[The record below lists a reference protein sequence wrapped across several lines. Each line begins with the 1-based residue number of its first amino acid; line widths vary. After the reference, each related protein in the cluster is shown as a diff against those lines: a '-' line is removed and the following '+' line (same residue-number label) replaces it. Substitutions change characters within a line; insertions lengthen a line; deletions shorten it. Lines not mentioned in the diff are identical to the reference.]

1 MNSRLI
7 RIVSLIVLS
16 LFVMCSM
23 AFAATD
29 SKEWF
34 WLNSDEK
41 YSKYYSPS
49 DVRTMQAFDG
59 IAVKIRAWTK
69 TTYSPGGAQE
79 TLENYNITDINPLD
93 LSYSLAE
100 VHINPQNRTLAY
112 VQELFYDAD
121 GRVLWQKEYNPLRY
135 KEMTSQ
141 EFDEDFYT
149 SIVDSVFGQGEVE
162 RQHADDRWLLLWQ
175 ETADNRSIR
184 GQADTDINPLDLSYS
199 LAEVHINPQNRT
211 LAYVQELFYDADGRV
226 LWQKE
231 YNPLRYKEMTS
242 QEFDEDFYTSIV
254 DSVFGQGEVE
264 RQHADDRWLLLW
276 QETADNRSIR
286 GQADTA
292 TMRMKGSNLVFWEW
306 QEHRDADNNIAQI
319 LFVKKA
325 VDLKQGI
332 EKIIRSQQWT
342 PARGWKDTSSEISG
356 IYHPVEPGSSEEL
369 ALMSLRDYAENH
381 QDWINRYSLEVTK

>member
-7 RIVSLIVLS
+7 RIVSLVVLS

-79 TLENYNITDINPLD
+79 TLENYNITDISPLD

-100 VHINPQNRTLAY
+100 VYINPQNRTLAY

-149 SIVDSVFGQGEVE
+149 
-162 RQHADDRWLLLWQ
+162 
-175 ETADNRSIR
+175 N
-184 GQADTDINPLDLSYS
+184 
-199 LAEVHINPQNRT
+199 
-211 LAYVQELFYDADGRV
+211 
-226 LWQKE
+226 
-231 YNPLRYKEMTS
+231 
-242 QEFDEDFYTSIV
+242 IV